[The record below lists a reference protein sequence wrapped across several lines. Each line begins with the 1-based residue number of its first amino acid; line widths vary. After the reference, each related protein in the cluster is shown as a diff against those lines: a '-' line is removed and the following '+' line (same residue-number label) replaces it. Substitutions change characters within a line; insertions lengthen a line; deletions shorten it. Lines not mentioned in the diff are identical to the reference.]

1 MQSPQSELQDPPHS
15 RAAAQSAC
23 RSRQDPATIDSA
35 TIDSATT
42 DSIEGMLVTSARDGT
57 RPNRVTLAL
66 PEGVASAAVPFPA
79 PHLLRMIERTFIDL
93 PESDV
98 VELTPGL
105 LERTLHSDHDLAL
118 ISAAEPDGT
127 VAFTRK
133 DFFQSAAPWLRCR
146 PSSSTPLTSVTEM
159 GKIRHPLRPPE
170 PRGPVYERY
179 DPVIDM
185 TIAFRTIDPD
195 QDLETFYSWMNDGR
209 VAFFWELAQ
218 SEEELANYLAT
229 LRKDPHAFGLIG
241 TFNGDPFGYF
251 EVYWAK
257 EDRLGSYYDAD
268 DYDRGWHGLVGN
280 RRHLGHA
287 KTLAWLRALT
297 HYLFIDDLRSRKVV
311 GEPRASHKKL
321 LRYADDVAYYK
332 VKEFDFPHKRSAL
345 MHCDRE
351 SFFETVRL

>member
-1 MQSPQSELQDPPHS
+1 MQLSQNELQDQPPPH
-15 RAAAQSAC
+15 AAAQGVDDLDQENAAM
-23 RSRQDPATIDSA
+23 DPV
-35 TIDSATT
+35 
-42 DSIEGMLVTSARDGT
+42 GMMLVRSFRDADQPG
-57 RPNRVTLAL
+57 RVTLSL
-66 PEGVASAAVPFPA
+66 PAGVESGATPFPA

-93 PESDV
+93 PESDAI
-98 VELTPGL
+98 ELAPGL

-118 ISAAEPDGT
+118 VSVSAAGKT
-127 VAFTRK
+127 VSFERK
-133 DFFQSAAPWLRCR
+133 AFFQSAAPWLHCR
-146 PSSSTPLTSVTEM
+146 PSSCMPLTSVTEM
-159 GKIRHPLRPPE
+159 GKIRHPQRPPE
-170 PRGPVYERY
+170 PRGLVYERY

-185 TIAFRTIDPD
+185 TISFRAIDPAR
-195 QDLETFYSWMNDGR
+195 DLETFYSWMNDGR

-218 SEEELANYLAT
+218 SEEELAAYLET

-241 TFNGDPFGYF
+241 SFDGDPFGYF

-311 GEPRASHKKL
+311 GEPRASHTKL

-345 MHCDRE
+345 MQCDRE
-351 SFFETVRL
+351 TFFETVRL

>member
-1 MQSPQSELQDPPHS
+1 MQLIQSELQD
-15 RAAAQSAC
+15 AAQILHASDQASADA
-23 RSRQDPATIDSA
+23 DP
-35 TIDSATT
+35 
-42 DSIEGMLVTSARDGT
+42 EGMLIVRTFRDADQPG
-57 RPNRVTLAL
+57 RVTLSL
-66 PEGVASAAVPFPA
+66 PDEVLSGATAFPA

-93 PESDV
+93 PETDV
-98 VELTPGL
+98 VDLAPGL

-118 ISAAEPDGT
+118 ISAGNS
-127 VAFTRK
+127 FTCARK
-133 DFFQSAAPWLRCR
+133 NFFQSAAPWLQGR
-146 PSSSTPLTSVTEM
+146 PASCMPLTSVTEM
-159 GKIRHPLRPPE
+159 GKIRHPQRPPE
-170 PRGPVYERY
+170 PSGLVYERY

-185 TIAFRTIDPD
+185 TISFRTINRDV
-195 QDLETFYSWMNDGR
+195 DLETFTSWMNDGR

-218 SEEELANYLAT
+218 SEAELAAYLEN
-229 LRKDPHAFGLIG
+229 LHKDPHAFGLIG
-241 TFNGDPFGYF
+241 SFDGDPFGYF
-251 EVYWAK
+251 ETYWAK

-311 GEPRASHKKL
+311 GEPRASHTKL
-321 LRYADDVAYYK
+321 LRYADAVAYYK

-351 SFFETVRL
+351 TFFETVRL